1 MKCLK
6 INKKKFDQNEGW
18 DCPICDW
25 RKEIPRS
32 STRPSL
38 PELKDWV
45 QAAETLPFRP
55 DELSIVTKNVTLAE
69 AWVASIQPIMQ
80 SGQTLS
86 IEKCRFYLRKIEGAE
101 VFLPNEYNFFRRAA
115 HFLAPLTSTP
125 PPLVAESKVSKK
137 PRTKKPKPETT
148 VPPQDPNAH
157 IGRFSMRPQ
166 YDPHPAEQRILPAQR
181 FEHISTDHHPPQPYQ
196 HSRKHQY
203 MQYPPNPASS
213 IQTLPPKGIFAPPQA
228 FPVPYRPEGH
238 RAAVEQMAPQ
248 CGSCKAPFIPGTHN
262 EPLTCSQCQRL
273 HHTVC
278 IGKYG
283 GRLYPT
289 FVW

>member
-38 PELKDWV
+38 PDLNDWV

-55 DELSIVTKNVTLAE
+55 DELSIVSKNVALAE
-69 AWVASIQPIMQ
+69 AWVASIQPIIQ

-115 HFLAPLTSTP
+115 HLLAPLTSTP
-125 PPLVAESKVSKK
+125 PPLVAESKVIKK
-137 PRTKKPKPETT
+137 PRTKKSKPETT
-148 VPPQDPNAH
+148 GLSQAPNTQ
-157 IGRFSMRPQ
+157 IPGFSMRPQ
-166 YDPHPAEQRILPAQR
+166 HDPHPSEQRILPAQR
-181 FEHISTDHHPPQPYQ
+181 FGHISMDQRQPQPYQ
-196 HSRKHQY
+196 RSQQHQF
-203 MQYPPNPASS
+203 MPYPPNPVPSM
-213 IQTLPPKGIFAPPQA
+213 QTLPPKGVFAPPQS
-228 FPVPYRPEGH
+228 FPAPYRSDGH
-238 RAAVEQMAPQ
+238 RAPVEQMAPV
-248 CGSCKAPFIPGTHN
+248 CGSCNCPFIPGTHN
-262 EPLTCSQCQRL
+262 EPLPCSQCQRL

>member
-55 DELSIVTKNVTLAE
+55 DELSIVNKNVALAE
-69 AWVASIQPIMQ
+69 AWVASIQPIIQ

-115 HFLAPLTSTP
+115 HSLAPLTSTP
-125 PPLVAESKVSKK
+125 PPLVAESKVVKK
-137 PRTKKPKPETT
+137 PRTKKPKPDTT
-148 VPPQDPNAH
+148 VSSQDPNAQ
-157 IGRFSMRPQ
+157 IPRFSMRPQ
-166 YDPHPAEQRILPAQR
+166 YEPHPSEQRILPAQR
-181 FEHISTDHHPPQPYQ
+181 FGHIPVDHHQPQPYQ
-196 HSRKHQY
+196 HQY
-203 MQYPPNPASS
+203 MPYPPNPTPSM
-213 IQTLPPKGIFAPPQA
+213 QTLPPKGVFAPPQA
-228 FPVPYRPEGH
+228 FPAPYRSDGH
-238 RAAVEQMAPQ
+238 RAPVEQMAPM
-248 CGSCKAPFIPGTHN
+248 CASCNSTFIPGTHN